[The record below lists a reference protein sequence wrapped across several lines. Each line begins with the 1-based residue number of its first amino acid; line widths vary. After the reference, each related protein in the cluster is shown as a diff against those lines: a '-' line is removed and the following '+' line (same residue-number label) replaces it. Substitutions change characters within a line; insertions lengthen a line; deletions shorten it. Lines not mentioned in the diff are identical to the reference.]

1 MSSTRPQSLIADL
14 GLITHPE
21 GGYYREVHRSA
32 ALVKPADGR
41 DQRAALT
48 TIFFLLLQGQVSRW
62 HRVLSEEV
70 WHFYEGAP
78 LELWMMPAPDAPI
91 QRFRVGPVQSD
102 QQPVA
107 VVPGGWWQAARSLGD
122 YTLTGCS
129 VGPGFDFRD
138 FSLAADHPAT
148 AAAIGARGG
157 DSAALL

>member
-1 MSSTRPQSLIADL
+1 MSSTRSRSLIADL
-14 GLITHPE
+14 GLVAHPE

-32 ALVKPADGR
+32 ALVKPADRR
-41 DQRAALT
+41 DPRPALT
-48 TIFFLLLQGQVSRW
+48 TIFFLLLRDQVSRW

-78 LELWMMPAPDAPI
+78 LQLWMMPSPAGAI
-91 QRFRVGPVQSD
+91 QRYRLGPVEPG
-102 QQPVA
+102 QQPVV

-122 YTLTGCS
+122 YTLTGCT

-138 FSLAADHPAT
+138 FSLATEDPT
-148 AAAIGARGG
+148 SAAAIRALGR